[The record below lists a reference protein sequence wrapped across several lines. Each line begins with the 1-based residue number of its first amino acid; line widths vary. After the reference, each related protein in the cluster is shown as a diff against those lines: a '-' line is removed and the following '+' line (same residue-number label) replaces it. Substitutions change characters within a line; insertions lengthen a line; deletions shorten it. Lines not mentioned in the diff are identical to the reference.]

1 MLNHYIKVNRGKYTL
16 ITNNE
21 QIIYNNYLM
30 AGHSINGNSYLDVL
44 TQLVKK
50 PIPIGFARLNR
61 KSKFDWIENQLKG
74 GLND

>member
-1 MLNHYIKVNRGKYTL
+1 MFNKIKQREVKMLNHYIKVNKGKYTL

-21 QIIYNNYLM
+21 Q
-30 AGHSINGNSYLDVL
+30 INGNSYLDVL
-44 TQLVKK
+44 TQLVKR
-50 PIPIGFARLNR
+50 PIPIKFAKLNR

>member
-1 MLNHYIKVNRGKYTL
+1 MFNKIKQREVKMLNHYIKVNKGKYTL

-21 QIIYNNYLM
+21 Q
-30 AGHSINGNSYLDVL
+30 INGNSYLDVL

>member
-1 MLNHYIKVNRGKYTL
+1 MINKIKQKEVEMLNHYIKVNKGKYTL

-21 QIIYNNYLM
+21 QI
-30 AGHSINGNSYLDVL
+30 NGNSYLDCL

-50 PIPIGFARLNR
+50 PIPIGFAKLN
-61 KSKFDWIENQLKG
+61 KKAKFDWIEHQLKG

>member
-1 MLNHYIKVNRGKYTL
+1 MFNKIKQKEVEMLNHYIKVNRGKYTL

-21 QIIYNNYLM
+21 Q
-30 AGHSINGNSYLDVL
+30 INGNSYLDVL